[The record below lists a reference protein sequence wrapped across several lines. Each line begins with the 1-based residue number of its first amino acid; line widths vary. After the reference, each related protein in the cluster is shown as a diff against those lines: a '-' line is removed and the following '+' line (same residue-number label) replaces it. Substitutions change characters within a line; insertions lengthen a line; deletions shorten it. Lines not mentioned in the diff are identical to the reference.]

1 MHLRAGSLRDQQRAL
16 DPPET
21 VVTDV
26 CESPCGH
33 KELNSGPLE
42 HQLVI
47 LTTRPPL

>member
-1 MHLRAGSLRDQQRAL
+1 MDLRTGSLRDQQRAL

-26 CESPCGH
+26 CEPLCGC

-42 HQLVI
+42 DQPVI
-47 LTTRPPL
+47 LATRPPL